1 MPLCIALLL
10 QSDVFPT
17 DVDTHHILRQQLQT
31 IWIYRQWELHTT
43 AEPLVQRWGERWG
56 PNQARWGCCC
66 PSLSASVRMLL
77 SECFVCVDFLCILSH
92 LEKVCEW
99 VPVPFCA
106 LLLASVYLVWLFL
119 HIDVVNWAETP
130 VDLTQ
135 RVCQIKR
142 WQTADDGCYSIQLVL
157 KLRRGR
163 FNKCTYL
170 NEKLTV
176 PSCSDCL
183 SPLVFVCVCV
193 CAFGVQHHVIER

>member
-17 DVDTHHILRQQLQT
+17 DVDTHHILRQQLHT
-31 IWIYRQWELHTT
+31 IWIYSQWELHTT
-43 AEPLVQRWGERWG
+43 AEPLVQRWGKRWG

-66 PSLSASVRMLL
+66 PLLSASVRMFL
-77 SECFVCVDFLCILSH
+77 SNCLVCWLFVRN

-99 VPVPFCA
+99 VPVLFCA
-106 LLLASVYLVWLFL
+106 LLLALVYLVWLFL
-119 HIDVVNWAETP
+119 RIDVVNWAETL
-130 VDLTQ
+130 VDFQ

-183 SPLVFVCVCV
+183 SLLLCLCVCVCV
-193 CAFGVQHHVIER
+193 HLAYNIM